1 MNRRSFLQNT
11 ALTIGALTIAQQK
24 IFSAFFLQR
33 SPFGQQPWKITM
45 LTNELGIFTERG
57 GTIAFLLSKKG
68 IVVVDAQFPD
78 QSKHLIDELKKKT
91 LPSGKAGENP
101 FKLLINTHHHGDH
114 TAGNISFK
122 GIVEHV
128 LAHENSLKNQK
139 TVAVANKTEDK
150 QLYPDQTFTD
160 TRCQKFGKEKI
171 CLHYFGAAHT
181 NGDAVI
187 HFEHANIAH
196 IGDLMFNRRHPF
208 VDRNAGANMKSWI
221 EVLNKTTNK
230 FDSKTRYIFGHAGDG
245 YDVTGN
251 ADDLKKFGDYLGA
264 VLKFTESEIKAGK
277 SKEEFLKNT
286 SIPGAPEWKGDGISR
301 PLTAAWEELTAK

>member
-1 MNRRSFLQNT
+1 MNRRSFIQNS
-11 ALTIGALTIAQQK
+11 ALTLGALTIAQQK
-24 IFSAFFLQR
+24 IFSALLQQ
-33 SPFGQQPWKITM
+33 SWKITM

-91 LPSGKAGENP
+91 ENP

-122 GIVEHV
+122 GMVEHV

-139 TVAVANKTEDK
+139 NVAIAGKTEDK
-150 QLYPDQTFTD
+150 QLYPDQTFTNEWS
-160 TRCQKFGKEKI
+160 QKIGKEKI
-171 CLHYFGAAHT
+171 SLYYFGAAHT

-187 HFEHANIAH
+187 HFQHANIAH
-196 IGDLMFNRRHPF
+196 VGDLMFNRRHPF
-208 VDRNAGANMKSWI
+208 VDRGAGANMKSWI
-221 EVLNKTTNK
+221 NVLDKTVSK
-230 FDSKTRYIFGHAGDG
+230 LDSKTKYIFGHALDG
-245 YDVTGN
+245 YEVTGT
-251 ADDLKKFGDYLGA
+251 ADDLKKFGDYLGS
-264 VLKFTESEIKAGK
+264 VLKFAESEIKSGK

-286 SIPGAPEWKGDGISR
+286 AIPGVTEWKGDGISR
-301 PLTAAWEELTAK
+301 PLQAAYEELTTK